1 MQASGKI
8 KTGTSAIVD
17 GQYLGIGFSFPA
29 TINLTSIAAGR
40 KIELSTDGGKSYFAP
55 ELDSSTTESISCRLF
70 APVSNIKFT
79 GALNDVWS
87 VL

>member
-1 MQASGKI
+1 MQSSGKI

-17 GQYLGIGFSFPA
+17 GQHLGIGFKIPA
-29 TINLTSIAAGR
+29 TINLTSTAVGR

-55 ELDSSTTESISCRLF
+55 DLDSTTAESISCRLF

-79 GALNDVWS
+79 GATNDPWS